1 MWPGFQQPVKVM
13 STRDHDDEEGDLF
26 KMDALTSEADTILM
40 SSPSKK
46 SDEFIMPSEEED
58 LEDIEETPVA

>member
-1 MWPGFQQPVKVM
+1 MQ
-13 STRDHDDEEGDLF
+13 DCDDEKGDLF
-26 KMDALTSEADTILM
+26 KMDTLTSEADVILM

-46 SDEFIMPSEEED
+46 SDKFIMPSKEEN